1 MFRCEITDVGN
12 SLAWLPNSCYY
23 IHKTNNGVQGV
34 TQGKLHSTPV
44 TRAVKN
50 VVSTGRLTMNSSQ
63 LWNLHQ
69 RHKFLRAEASRDILK
84 IRVSEMVFPGVFR
97 RMPCC
102 LVRIPGLLIGR
113 RKKVKFLRI
122 FRDKL
127 AEKSG
132 DFVGIFGVNF
142 ADKQSIK
149 YGCFCG
155 NFLGKFC

>member
-1 MFRCEITDVGN
+1 
-12 SLAWLPNSCYY
+12 
-23 IHKTNNGVQGV
+23 
-34 TQGKLHSTPV
+34 
-44 TRAVKN
+44 
-50 VVSTGRLTMNSSQ
+50 MNSSQ

-69 RHKFLRAEASRDILK
+69 RHKFLRAEVSRDILK

-102 LVRIPGLLIGR
+102 FVRIPGLLIGR
-113 RKKVKFLRI
+113 GKKVKFLRI

-127 AEKSG
+127 AEKSA
-132 DFVGIFGVNF
+132 DFVGILGVNF

-155 NFLGKFC
+155 NFLGKFR